1 MPKKTQTDAI
11 QLSLL
16 ENGLDFIRSGL
27 KHITANESKFDLKY
41 AVLHIS
47 AGIELVLKD
56 RLMREDWKLVFADL
70 TQADEKKLKSGN
82 FISVSL
88 WECLKRLDEN
98 CPFGAPEK
106 KPLEKF
112 KNLRNPIEHFAMNHS
127 QAALEAS
134 TAIVLSQLLDF
145 IIEAYEEDDL
155 SADESELLQE
165 IRTKLGEFHKLTT
178 TRLALIQPVLDEHKG
193 EHGFGK
199 VVECPSCLQETLMAD
214 CDVLCAFCGYAAT
227 DTEAAELYIANTY
240 GTPYFDPKE
249 DDPEYLHRCPN
260 CENVALVYELGY
272 GETHGICFSCGDTP
286 APGSLEPCDQCHE
299 LTDPDDLHGGMC
311 PSCTSDWISAE
322 HR

>member
-1 MPKKTQTDAI
+1 MEPADAI
-11 QLSLL
+11 KLSLL

-27 KHITANESKFDLKY
+27 KCITANESKFDLKY

-56 RLMREDWKLVFADL
+56 RLMREDWRLVFADE
-70 TQADEKKLKSGN
+70 TQADENKLRSGN
-82 FISVSL
+82 FQSVSL
-88 WECLKRLDEN
+88 WECLKRLDHH
-98 CPFGAPEK
+98 CPVSAPAK

-112 KNLRNPIEHFAMNHS
+112 KNLRNRIEHFAMNHS

-134 TAIVLSQLLDF
+134 VAVVLSQLLDF
-145 IIEAYEEDDL
+145 IIEAYEENDL
-155 SADESELLQE
+155 TAEESELMQE
-165 IRTKLGEFHKLTT
+165 IRAKLGEFHIFAT

-214 CDVLCAFCGYAAT
+214 CDVLCAFCGYVAS
-227 DTEAAELYIANTY
+227 DTEAAELHIANTY

-249 DDPEYLHRCPN
+249 DDLEYLHRCPN
-260 CENVALVYELGY
+260 CENIALVYEPGY
-272 GETHGICFSCGDTP
+272 TETNGICFSCGNKP

-299 LTDPDDLHGGMC
+299 MTVPDDIHGGMC
-311 PSCTSDWISAE
+311 PDCLGQWISAD